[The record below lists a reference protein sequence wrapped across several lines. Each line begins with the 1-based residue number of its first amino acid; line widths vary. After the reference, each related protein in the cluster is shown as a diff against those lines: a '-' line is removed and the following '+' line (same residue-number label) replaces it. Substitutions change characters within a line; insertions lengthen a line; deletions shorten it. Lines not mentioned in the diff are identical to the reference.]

1 MVNKDRVI
9 LMTRMSAFRQREG
22 KKSAAINQYFRSDY
36 VGYQVLKSVI
46 SATIVFC
53 ILLATYVLFNFEEL
67 MQNVYNLN
75 VTSIARS
82 LLVYYI
88 LLVGG
93 YAVASYIVY
102 SIRYSRMRGR
112 MKNYYN
118 DLKRLAKL
126 YDKGQQES

>member
-1 MVNKDRVI
+1 MVNRDRVI
-9 LMTRMSAFRQREG
+9 LMTKMSAFRQREG

-53 ILLATYVLFNFEEL
+53 ILLATYVLSHFEEL
-67 MQNVYNLN
+67 MQNIYNLN
-75 VTSIARS
+75 VMSLARR

-93 YAVASYIVY
+93 YAVASYVIY
-102 SIRYSRMRGR
+102 SIRYTKMRGR

-118 DLKRLAKL
+118 DLKRLSKL
-126 YDKGQQES
+126 YDKGQQE

>member
-9 LMTRMSAFRQREG
+9 LMTKMSAFRQREG

-53 ILLATYVLFNFEEL
+53 ILLATYVLFHFEDL
-67 MQNVYNLN
+67 MQNIYNLN
-75 VTSIARS
+75 VMALARR

-93 YAVASYIVY
+93 YAVASYVIY
-102 SIRYSRMRGR
+102 SIRYTKMRGR

-118 DLKRLAKL
+118 DLKRLSKL
-126 YDKGQQES
+126 YEKGQQE

>member
-22 KKSAAINQYFRSDY
+22 KKTAAINQYFRSDY
-36 VGYQVLKSVI
+36 VGFQVLKSVI

-53 ILLATYVLFNFEEL
+53 ILLGIYVLFHFEEL
-67 MQNVYNLN
+67 MQNIYNLN
-75 VTSIARS
+75 VMAVARR

-93 YAVASYIVY
+93 YAVVSYVIY
-102 SIRYSRMRGR
+102 SIRYTKMRGR

-118 DLKRLAKL
+118 DLKRLSKL
-126 YDKGQQES
+126 YEKGQRE

>member
-22 KKSAAINQYFRSDY
+22 KKTAAINQYFRSDY
-36 VGYQVLKSVI
+36 VGFQVLKSVI

-53 ILLATYVLFNFEEL
+53 ILLGTYVLFHFEEL
-67 MQNVYNLN
+67 MQNIYNLN
-75 VTSIARS
+75 VMAVARR

-93 YAVASYIVY
+93 YAVISYVIY
-102 SIRYSRMRGR
+102 SIRYTKMRGR

-118 DLKRLAKL
+118 DLKRLSKL
-126 YDKGQQES
+126 YEKGQRE

>member
-22 KKSAAINQYFRSDY
+22 KKTAAINQYFRSDY
-36 VGYQVLKSVI
+36 VGFQVLKSVI

-53 ILLATYVLFNFEEL
+53 ILLGTYVLFHFEEL
-67 MQNVYNLN
+67 MQNIYNLN
-75 VTSIARS
+75 VMAVARR

-93 YAVASYIVY
+93 YAVVSYVIY
-102 SIRYSRMRGR
+102 SIRYTKMRGR

-118 DLKRLAKL
+118 DLKRLSKL
-126 YDKGQQES
+126 YEKGQRE

>member
-1 MVNKDRVI
+1 MVDQDRVV
-9 LMTRMSAFRQREG
+9 LMTKMSAFRQREG
-22 KKSAAINQYFRSDY
+22 KKTAAINQYFRGDY

-53 ILLATYVLFNFEEL
+53 ILVATYVLFHFEDL
-67 MQNVYNLN
+67 MQNIYNLN
-75 VTSIARS
+75 VMAMARR

-93 YAVASYIVY
+93 YAIASYVIY
-102 SIRYSRMRGR
+102 SIRYTRMRGR

-118 DLKRLAKL
+118 DLKRLSKL
-126 YDKGQQES
+126 YDKGQQA

>member
-22 KKSAAINQYFRSDY
+22 KKTAAINQYFRSDY
-36 VGYQVLKSVI
+36 VGFQVLKSVI

-53 ILLATYVLFNFEEL
+53 ILLGTYVLFHFEEL
-67 MQNVYNLN
+67 MQNIYNLN
-75 VTSIARS
+75 VMAVARR

-93 YAVASYIVY
+93 YAVVSYVIY
-102 SIRYSRMRGR
+102 SIRYTKMRGR

-118 DLKRLAKL
+118 DLKKNYQKL
-126 YDKGQQES
+126 E